1 MVVAMSINEATHTKS
16 ENSTAVK
23 PLHRNS
29 DYLKWFVSDV
39 AADAGNAIRA
49 FAMPLIG
56 LAITGSLSLAG
67 AIGGVSMISSLL
79 MYLPGG
85 VVADRVDR
93 KKLLVVGHGLGVFIW
108 ASAIVAYLTGNL
120 NTATLFALAALSGLR
135 SGFFGGV
142 SIPALRQLVP
152 GEQLPRAL
160 AANQARDGAIQ
171 MASGPVGGFLV
182 ALSVWAPFA
191 AQTIGHA
198 IAWFFSHTIKA
209 DLRPGRAQTS
219 NATSL
224 SGEDFDATTEALRV
238 RDQITGGFRWLKHHP
253 TITTLTVLV
262 AITAA
267 ALNGT
272 IQTLILSLAASGANE
287 ARIGLVSTAIAVGMI
302 IGSLIAGRITSRI
315 PTGKLAIASLI
326 FEGVALTPLLVID
339 DFYVVLM
346 FVAIAALSVPLFNS
360 AASGWSIAQIP
371 EDQIGSIGAA
381 AGLINAGLLPLAPI
395 MAGVGLDA
403 FGYTTT
409 LAMFIALNLLAGCA
423 TALLP
428 EFRRVGI
435 PSEWGITGR

>member
-1 MVVAMSINEATHTKS
+1 MVVAMSINEATHTKT
-16 ENSTAVK
+16 ENTVAAK
-23 PLHRNS
+23 PLHRNA

-198 IAWFFSHTIKA
+198 IAWFFSRTIKA
-209 DLRPGRAQTS
+209 DLRPGRAQAS

-224 SGEDFDATTEALRV
+224 SDEADATTEALRV
-238 RDQITGGFRWLKHHP
+238 RDQIAGGFRWLKHHP

-339 DFYVVLM
+339 NFYVVLI

-403 FGYTTT
+403 FGYMAT

-428 EFRRVGI
+428 EFRKVGI

>member
-1 MVVAMSINEATHTKS
+1 MVVAMSINEATHTKT
-16 ENSTAVK
+16 ENTVAAK
-23 PLHRNS
+23 PLHRNA

-49 FAMPLIG
+49 FDMPLIG

-108 ASAIVAYLTGNL
+108 ASAIVACLTGNL

-198 IAWFFSHTIKA
+198 IAWFFSRTIKA
-209 DLRPGRAQTS
+209 DLRPGRAQAS

-224 SGEDFDATTEALRV
+224 SEEADATTEALRV
-238 RDQITGGFRWLKHHP
+238 RDQIAGGFRWLKHHP

-339 DFYVVLM
+339 NFYVVLI

-403 FGYTTT
+403 FGYTAT

>member
-1 MVVAMSINEATHTKS
+1 MVVAMSINEATHTKT
-16 ENSTAVK
+16 ENTVAAK
-23 PLHRNS
+23 PLHRNA

-171 MASGPVGGFLV
+171 MTSGPVGGFLV

-198 IAWFFSHTIKA
+198 IAWFFSRTIKA
-209 DLRPGRAQTS
+209 DLRPGRAQAS

-224 SGEDFDATTEALRV
+224 SEEADATTEALRV
-238 RDQITGGFRWLKHHP
+238 RDQIAGGFRWLKHHP

-339 DFYVVLM
+339 NFYVVLI

-403 FGYTTT
+403 FGYTAT

>member
-1 MVVAMSINEATHTKS
+1 M
-16 ENSTAVK
+16 
-23 PLHRNS
+23 
-29 DYLKWFVSDV
+29 
-39 AADAGNAIRA
+39 
-49 FAMPLIG
+49 
-56 LAITGSLSLAG
+56 
-67 AIGGVSMISSLL
+67 
-79 MYLPGG
+79 
-85 VVADRVDR
+85 ADRVDR

-198 IAWFFSHTIKA
+198 IAWFFSRTIKA
-209 DLRPGRAQTS
+209 DLRPGRAQAS

-224 SGEDFDATTEALRV
+224 SEEADATTEALRV
-238 RDQITGGFRWLKHHP
+238 RDQIAGGFRWLKHHP

-272 IQTLILSLAASGANE
+272 IQTL
-287 ARIGLVSTAIAVGMI
+287 
-302 IGSLIAGRITSRI
+302 SLIHI
-315 PTGKLAIASLI
+315 
-326 FEGVALTPLLVID
+326 
-339 DFYVVLM
+339 
-346 FVAIAALSVPLFNS
+346 
-360 AASGWSIAQIP
+360 
-371 EDQIGSIGAA
+371 
-381 AGLINAGLLPLAPI
+381 
-395 MAGVGLDA
+395 
-403 FGYTTT
+403 
-409 LAMFIALNLLAGCA
+409 
-423 TALLP
+423 
-428 EFRRVGI
+428 
-435 PSEWGITGR
+435 

>member
-1 MVVAMSINEATHTKS
+1 MSINETTYAKI
-16 ENSTAVK
+16 ENTAAAK
-23 PLHRNS
+23 PLHRNA
-29 DYLKWFVSDV
+29 DYQMFVSDV

-120 NTATLFALAALSGLR
+120 NTTALFALAALSGLR

-198 IAWFFSHTIKA
+198 IAWFFSRTIKA
-209 DLRPGRAQTS
+209 DLRPGRTQAL
-219 NATSL
+219 NAASL
-224 SGEDFDATTEALRV
+224 SEEADATTEALRV

-302 IGSLIAGRITSRI
+302 IGSLIAGRITIRV
-315 PTGKLAIASLI
+315 PTEK
-326 FEGVALTPLLVID
+326 
-339 DFYVVLM
+339 
-346 FVAIAALSVPLFNS
+346 
-360 AASGWSIAQIP
+360 
-371 EDQIGSIGAA
+371 
-381 AGLINAGLLPLAPI
+381 
-395 MAGVGLDA
+395 
-403 FGYTTT
+403 
-409 LAMFIALNLLAGCA
+409 
-423 TALLP
+423 
-428 EFRRVGI
+428 
-435 PSEWGITGR
+435 PSPPNF

>member
-1 MVVAMSINEATHTKS
+1 MVVAMSINEATHTKT
-16 ENSTAVK
+16 ENTVAAK
-23 PLHRNS
+23 PLHRNA

-198 IAWFFSHTIKA
+198 IAWFFSRTIKA
-209 DLRPGRAQTS
+209 DLRPGRAQAS

-224 SGEDFDATTEALRV
+224 SEEADATTEALRV
-238 RDQITGGFRWLKHHP
+238 RDQIAGGFRWLKHHP

-339 DFYVVLM
+339 NFYVVLI

-403 FGYTTT
+403 FGYTAT
-409 LAMFIALNLLAGCA
+409 LAMFIALNLLAGCT

>member
-1 MVVAMSINEATHTKS
+1 MVVAMSINEATHTKT
-16 ENSTAVK
+16 ENTVAAK
-23 PLHRNS
+23 PLHRNA

-182 ALSVWAPFA
+182 ALPVWAPFA

-198 IAWFFSHTIKA
+198 IAWFFSRTIKA
-209 DLRPGRAQTS
+209 DLRPGRAQAS

-224 SGEDFDATTEALRV
+224 SEEADATTEALRV
-238 RDQITGGFRWLKHHP
+238 RDQIAGGFRWLKHHP

-267 ALNGT
+267 TLNGT

-339 DFYVVLM
+339 NFYVVLI

-403 FGYTTT
+403 FGYTAT

>member
-1 MVVAMSINEATHTKS
+1 MVVAMSINEATHTKT
-16 ENSTAVK
+16 ENTVAAK
-23 PLHRNS
+23 PLHRNA

-191 AQTIGHA
+191 AQTIGHG
-198 IAWFFSHTIKA
+198 IAWFFSRTIKA
-209 DLRPGRAQTS
+209 DLRPGRAQAS
-219 NATSL
+219 NTASL
-224 SGEDFDATTEALRV
+224 SEEADATTEALRV

-326 FEGVALTPLLVID
+326 FEGVALTPLLVIYS
-339 DFYVVLM
+339 FYVVLI

-381 AGLINAGLLPLAPI
+381 AGLINAGLLPIAPI

-403 FGYTTT
+403 FGYTAT

>member
-1 MVVAMSINEATHTKS
+1 MVVAMSINEATHTKT
-16 ENSTAVK
+16 ENTVAAK
-23 PLHRNS
+23 PLHRNA

-198 IAWFFSHTIKA
+198 IAWFFSRTIKA
-209 DLRPGRAQTS
+209 DLRPGRAQAS

-224 SGEDFDATTEALRV
+224 SEEADATTEALRV
-238 RDQITGGFRWLKHHP
+238 RDQIAGGFRWLKHHP

>member
-1 MVVAMSINEATHTKS
+1 MVVAMSINEATYTK
-16 ENSTAVK
+16 TANTTVAK
-23 PLHRNS
+23 PLHHNA

-108 ASAIVAYLTGNL
+108 ASAIVTYLTGNL
-120 NTATLFALAALSGLR
+120 NTAALFALATLSGLR
-135 SGFFGGV
+135 GGFFGGV

-171 MASGPVGGFLV
+171 MTSGPVGGFLV

-198 IAWFFSHTIKA
+198 IAWFFSRTIKA
-209 DLRPGRAQTS
+209 DLRPGRAQAS

-224 SGEDFDATTEALRV
+224 SEEADATTEALRV
-238 RDQITGGFRWLKHHP
+238 RDQIAGGFRWLKHHP

-302 IGSLIAGRITSRI
+302 IGSLIAGRITSRV

-339 DFYVVLM
+339 SFYMVLI

-371 EDQIGSIGAA
+371 EEQIGSIGAA

-403 FGYTTT
+403 FGYTAT

>member
-1 MVVAMSINEATHTKS
+1 MSINEATYAKI
-16 ENSTAVK
+16 ENTAAAK
-23 PLHRNS
+23 PLHRNA
-29 DYLKWFVSDV
+29 DYLRWFVSDV

-56 LAITGSLSLAG
+56 LAITESLSLAG

-120 NTATLFALAALSGLR
+120 NTVALFTLAALSGLR
-135 SGFFGGV
+135 GGFFGGV

-191 AQTIGHA
+191 AQTIGHG
-198 IAWFFSHTIKA
+198 IAWFFSRTIKA
-209 DLRPGRAQTS
+209 DLRPGRAQAS
-219 NATSL
+219 NTASL
-224 SGEDFDATTEALRV
+224 SEEADATTEALRV
-238 RDQITGGFRWLKHHP
+238 RDQIAGGFRWLKHHP

-339 DFYVVLM
+339 NFYVVLI

-403 FGYTTT
+403 FGYTAT
-409 LAMFIALNLLAGCA
+409 LAMFIALNLLAGCT

>member
-1 MVVAMSINEATHTKS
+1 MVVAMSINEATHTKT
-16 ENSTAVK
+16 ENTVAAK
-23 PLHRNS
+23 PLHRNA

-198 IAWFFSHTIKA
+198 IAWFFSRTIKA
-209 DLRPGRAQTS
+209 DLRPGRAQAS

-224 SGEDFDATTEALRV
+224 SEEADATTEALRV
-238 RDQITGGFRWLKHHP
+238 RDQIAGGFRWLKHHP

-339 DFYVVLM
+339 NFYVVLI

-403 FGYTTT
+403 FGYMAT

-428 EFRRVGI
+428 EFRKVGI

>member
-1 MVVAMSINEATHTKS
+1 MVVAMSINEATHTKT
-16 ENSTAVK
+16 ENTVAAK
-23 PLHRNS
+23 PLHRNA

-198 IAWFFSHTIKA
+198 IAWFFSRTIKA
-209 DLRPGRAQTS
+209 DLRPGRAQAS

-224 SGEDFDATTEALRV
+224 SEEADATTEALRV
-238 RDQITGGFRWLKHHP
+238 RDQIAGGFRWLKHHP

-339 DFYVVLM
+339 NFYVVLI
-346 FVAIAALSVPLFNS
+346 FVVIAALSVPLFNS

-403 FGYTTT
+403 FGYTAT

>member
-1 MVVAMSINEATHTKS
+1 MVVAMSINEATHTKT
-16 ENSTAVK
+16 ENTVAAK
-23 PLHRNS
+23 PLHRNA

-198 IAWFFSHTIKA
+198 IAWFFSRTIKA
-209 DLRPGRAQTS
+209 DLRPGRAQAS

-224 SGEDFDATTEALRV
+224 SEEADATTEALRV
-238 RDQITGGFRWLKHHP
+238 RDQIAGGFRWLKHHP

-339 DFYVVLM
+339 NFYVVLI

-360 AASGWSIAQIP
+360 AASGWSIGQIP

-403 FGYTTT
+403 FGYTAT

>member
-1 MVVAMSINEATHTKS
+1 MVVAMSINEATHTKT
-16 ENSTAVK
+16 ENTVAAK
-23 PLHRNS
+23 PLHRNA

-142 SIPALRQLVP
+142 SIPTLRQLVP

-198 IAWFFSHTIKA
+198 IAWFFSRTIKA
-209 DLRPGRAQTS
+209 DLRPGRAQAS

-224 SGEDFDATTEALRV
+224 SEEADATTEALRV
-238 RDQITGGFRWLKHHP
+238 RDQIAGGFRWLKHHP

-339 DFYVVLM
+339 NFYVVLI

-403 FGYTTT
+403 FGYTAT

>member
-1 MVVAMSINEATHTKS
+1 MVVAMSINEATHTKT
-16 ENSTAVK
+16 ENTVAAK
-23 PLHRNS
+23 PLHRNA

-198 IAWFFSHTIKA
+198 IAWFFSRTIKA
-209 DLRPGRAQTS
+209 DLRPGRAQAS

-224 SGEDFDATTEALRV
+224 SEEADATTEALRV
-238 RDQITGGFRWLKHHP
+238 RDQIAGGFRWLKHHP

-267 ALNGT
+267 TLNGT

-339 DFYVVLM
+339 NFYVVLI

-403 FGYTTT
+403 FGYTAT

>member
-1 MVVAMSINEATHTKS
+1 MVVVMSINEATYAKI
-16 ENSTAVK
+16 ENTAAAK
-23 PLHRNS
+23 PLHRNA
-29 DYLKWFVSDV
+29 DYLRWFVSDV

-56 LAITGSLSLAG
+56 LAITESLSLAG

-120 NTATLFALAALSGLR
+120 NTVALFTLAALSGLR
-135 SGFFGGV
+135 GGFFGGV

-191 AQTIGHA
+191 AQTIGHG
-198 IAWFFSHTIKA
+198 IAWFFSRTIKA
-209 DLRPGRAQTS
+209 DLRPGRAQAS
-219 NATSL
+219 NTASL
-224 SGEDFDATTEALRV
+224 SEEADATTEALRV
-238 RDQITGGFRWLKHHP
+238 RDQIAGGFRWLKHHP

-339 DFYVVLM
+339 NFYVVLI

-403 FGYTTT
+403 FGYTAT
-409 LAMFIALNLLAGCA
+409 LAMFIALNLLAGCT